1 MSNIIVDTIPSHIR
15 QQLSSI
21 INAEG
26 YEDFCDAVERVDTIP
41 TLDPDYVRLVNT
53 DVPSFDVENIIPAET
68 IGDVSDIVAQA
79 LRDNTV
85 SPASYVYGLMGHT
98 FVAITEL
105 GSYRGS
111 YDEVMFSA
119 TSNVSEG
126 TQVAVFD
133 AMLDYA
139 CDNGEFYGYGGGE
152 FYMDVGTLAYVDFH
166 GSSSEE
172 RIVGV
177 LFHNRN
183 IVIITLNTEF

>member
-1 MSNIIVDTIPSHIR
+1 MSNTIVPPHIQ
-15 QQLSSI
+15 QQLSSVI
-21 INAEG
+21 QAEG

-41 TLDPDYVRLVNT
+41 TLDPNYVRLVNT
-53 DVPSFDVENIIPAET
+53 DVPSFDVESIIPAET

-79 LRDNTV
+79 LRENKV
-85 SPASYVYGLMGHT
+85 SPASHVYALMGNM
-98 FVAITEL
+98 FVAITEI

-119 TSNVSEG
+119 TSNITEG
-126 TQVAVFD
+126 TQAAVFD

-152 FYMDVGTLAYVDFH
+152 FFMDVGTRAYVDFH
-166 GSSSEE
+166 GSYSEE
-172 RIVGV
+172 RVTGV

-183 IVIITLNTEF
+183 IVIVTLNTEF